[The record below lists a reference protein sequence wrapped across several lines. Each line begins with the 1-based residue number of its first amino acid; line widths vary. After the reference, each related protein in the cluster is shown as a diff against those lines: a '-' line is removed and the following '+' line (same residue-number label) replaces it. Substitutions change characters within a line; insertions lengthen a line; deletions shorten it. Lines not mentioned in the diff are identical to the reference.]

1 MMAEEQNLSQISP
14 KTSVISR
21 LWKNFERV
29 NSLIYAA
36 GAIAI
41 FLLAA
46 ITILDV
52 GGRYL
57 FNRTLPGAL
66 ELSELTMCT
75 IIFMCFGYS
84 ITLKTHVSVDVITIM
99 LPKRVKALLGIMTN
113 ILTLFFL
120 TVLVSQ
126 SVRIAIEQR
135 GNYTDILKIPTFIFT
150 LLVPIGSTIAAI
162 SLIGHL
168 AEDILSIIQDK
179 GDSK

>member
-1 MMAEEQNLSQISP
+1 MGEEQNLSQTGP
-14 KTSVISR
+14 QTSVFIKI
-21 LWKNFERV
+21 WKNFERV
-29 NSLIYAA
+29 NTWIYAA
-36 GAIAI
+36 GAMVI

-52 GGRYL
+52 SGRYL
-57 FNRTLPGAL
+57 FKQTLPGAL

-84 ITLKTHVSVDVITIM
+84 ITLKTHVSVDVITSM

-126 SVRIAIEQR
+126 SARLAIEQR
-135 GNYTDILKIPTFIFT
+135 GNYTDILQIPTFFFT
-150 LLVPIGSTIAAI
+150 LLVSIGSTLAAI
-162 SLIGHL
+162 SLLGHL

-179 GDSK
+179 GGAI